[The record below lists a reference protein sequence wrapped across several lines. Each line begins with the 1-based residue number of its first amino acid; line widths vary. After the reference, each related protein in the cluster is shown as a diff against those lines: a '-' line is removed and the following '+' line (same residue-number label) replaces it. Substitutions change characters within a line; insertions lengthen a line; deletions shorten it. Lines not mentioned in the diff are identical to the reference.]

1 MITYRQA
8 ECECFL
14 DYDRIPMRLTVKS
27 ILRIDK
33 GNRGLEGFRLTE
45 TPVEPYVRD
54 FCLGDDESVG
64 RWAERFDLSNWM
76 FFMAYDGEKPVG
88 AAAVASRTK
97 GVNMLAGRED
107 LAVLWDLRVA
117 EEYKG
122 QGIGKQLFRMATDW
136 ARSEGLVQMK
146 IECQNDNVPAVR
158 FYHGRGAV
166 LCGID
171 EYAYYGDADFGHTAR
186 LLWYLDL

>member
-8 ECECFL
+8 GRECFP
-14 DYDRIPMRLTVKS
+14 DYDRVPMRLVVESVLK
-27 ILRIDK
+27 IEKND
-33 GNRGLEGFRLTE
+33 RGLGGLYLTE

-54 FCLGDDESVG
+54 FCLGEDESVV
-64 RWAERFDLSNWM
+64 RWAQRFDIANWE
-76 FFMAYDGEKPVG
+76 FFMAYDGDRPVG

-122 QGIGKQLFRMATDW
+122 QGIGKELFRMAADW
-136 ARSEGLVQMK
+136 ARSQGLVQMK

-158 FYHGRGAV
+158 FYHSRGAV

-171 EYAYYGDADFGHTAR
+171 EYAYHGDPDFGHTAR